1 MGHTNDGRKVDF
13 AQGHQ
18 LIEPGCSYSYDA
30 VNANEKIIR
39 DFSFHRTG
47 NKKNI
52 LRICKLRSY
61 DTASHL
67 SYIFLPFFFASLS

>member
-1 MGHTNDGRKVDF
+1 MDYTNDGRKVDF

-18 LIEPGCSYSYDA
+18 LIDPDCSSSYDV
-30 VNANEKIIR
+30 VNANEKIIG

-52 LRICKLRSY
+52 LRICKLGSY
-61 DTASHL
+61 DTASLL
-67 SYIFLPFFFASLS
+67 SYIFLPFFFVSLS